1 MAPFPSSKGYAE
13 LYLSY
18 SDDAPVFEEMVGNI
32 DKPINT
38 INTCT
43 VSPMVVALKI
53 IPSKV
58 LKYHN
63 QITQQHPN

>member
-1 MAPFPSSKGYAE
+1 MSPFPSSKGYAE

-43 VSPMVVALKI
+43 VSPMVVALKT

-63 QITQQHPN
+63 QITQQKPN